1 MNKKDMII
9 NKVISKNNLKK
20 DNNNYIV
27 ELENVSEEF
36 KMGSSVIKA
45 LDNINLK
52 IKRGEFLSIIG
63 TSGSGKSTLLNVVG
77 GLLKPTI
84 GKVIVGGIDIS
95 TYSDNEM
102 ANYRKNMVGFVFQSF
117 NLIPTL
123 TALENVEY
131 PMIFSGI
138 SRAERL
144 KRSEEILEKLGLH
157 DRLKHNPTE
166 LSGGEQQR
174 VSIARAIIN
183 EPEIILADEPT
194 GNLDSKTGKG
204 IMDVL
209 KTINEEM
216 GRTLIVVTH
225 DIYISYYSDRRVYL
239 SDGEIEKIEEVKVW
253 NFQT

>member
-1 MNKKDMII
+1 MII
-9 NKVISKNNLKK
+9 SNKTNKDNRNSLKE
-20 DNNNYIV
+20 DNNNNYIV
-27 ELENVSEEF
+27 KLEDISKEF

-45 LDNINLK
+45 LDNIDLE

-63 TSGSGKSTLLNVVG
+63 TSGSGKSTLLNLIG
-77 GLLKPTI
+77 GLLKPTN
-84 GKVIVGGIDIS
+84 GKIIVDNFDIS
-95 TYSDNEM
+95 AYSDNEM
-102 ANYRKNMVGFVFQSF
+102 ANYRKKKVGFVFQSF

-131 PMIFSGI
+131 PMIFSGV
-138 SRAERL
+138 SSTERL
-144 KRSEEILEKLGLH
+144 KKSEEVLEKLGLG

-204 IMDVL
+204 IMEVL
-209 KTINEEM
+209 KKINKEM

-225 DIYISYYSDRRVYL
+225 DIYISYYSDKRVYL
-239 SDGEIEKIEEVKVW
+239 SDGKIEKIEEVKI
-253 NFQT
+253 

>member
-1 MNKKDMII
+1 MII
-9 NKVISKNNLKK
+9 SNKTNK
-20 DNNNYIV
+20 DNRNSLEEDNNNNYIV
-27 ELENVSEEF
+27 KLEDISKEF

-45 LDNINLK
+45 LDNIDLE
-52 IKRGEFLSIIG
+52 IKKGEFLSIIG
-63 TSGSGKSTLLNVVG
+63 TSGSGKSTLLNLIG
-77 GLLKPTI
+77 GLLKPTS
-84 GKVIVGGIDIS
+84 GKIIVDNFDIS

-138 SRAERL
+138 SKKERL
-144 KRSEEILEKLGLH
+144 NRSEEVLEKLGLG
-157 DRLKHNPTE
+157 DRLRHNPTE

-204 IMDVL
+204 IMEVL
-209 KTINEEM
+209 RKINEEM

-239 SDGEIEKIEEVKVW
+239 SDGKIEKIEEVKI
-253 NFQT
+253 

>member
-1 MNKKDMII
+1 MITNNKTNKD
-9 NKVISKNNLKK
+9 NLKK
-20 DNNNYIV
+20 ENNNNYIIK
-27 ELENVSEEF
+27 LENISKQF
-36 KMGSSVIKA
+36 KMGHAIIKA
-45 LDNINLK
+45 LDDIDLE
-52 IKRGEFLSIIG
+52 IKRGEFISVIG
-63 TSGSGKSTLLNVVG
+63 TSGSGKSTLLNIIG
-77 GLLKPTI
+77 GLLKATS
-84 GKVIVGGIDIS
+84 GKVIVDRTDIS

-102 ANYRKNMVGFVFQSF
+102 ANYRKNMVGFIFQSF

-138 SRAERL
+138 LRKERL
-144 KRSEEILEKLGLH
+144 NRSKEVLKKLGLE

-174 VSIARAIIN
+174 VSIARAIVN

-204 IMDVL
+204 IMEIL
-209 KTINEEM
+209 RKINKEM

-225 DIYISYYSDRRVYL
+225 DIYISYYSDKRVYL
-239 SDGEIEKIEEVKVW
+239 SDGIIKKIEKVTV
-253 NFQT
+253 

>member
-1 MNKKDMII
+1 MII
-9 NKVISKNNLKK
+9 SNKTNKDNRNSLKQ
-20 DNNNYIV
+20 DNNNNYIV
-27 ELENVSEEF
+27 KLEDISKEF

-45 LDNINLK
+45 LDNIDLE

-63 TSGSGKSTLLNVVG
+63 TSGSGKSTLLNLIG
-77 GLLKPTI
+77 GLLKPTS
-84 GKVIVGGIDIS
+84 GKIIVDNFDIS
-95 TYSDNEM
+95 AYSDNEM
-102 ANYRKNMVGFVFQSF
+102 ANYRKKKVGFVFQSF

-131 PMIFSGI
+131 PMIFSGVQKV
-138 SRAERL
+138 ERL
-144 KRSEEILEKLGLH
+144 KRSEEVLRKLGLG

-204 IMDVL
+204 IMEVL
-209 KTINEEM
+209 KKINKEM

-225 DIYISYYSDRRVYL
+225 DIYISYYSDKRVYL
-239 SDGEIEKIEEVKVW
+239 SDGKIEKIEKV
-253 NFQT
+253 TV

>member
-1 MNKKDMII
+1 M
-9 NKVISKNNLKK
+9 
-20 DNNNYIV
+20 V

-52 IKRGEFLSIIG
+52 IKRGEFLSVIG
-63 TSGSGKSTLLNVVG
+63 TSGSGKSTLLNLIG

-84 GKVIVGGIDIS
+84 GKIIVDEIDIS

-138 SRAERL
+138 SRIERL
-144 KRSEEILEKLGLH
+144 KRSEEVLEKLGLG

-216 GRTLIVVTH
+216 KRTLIVVTH

-239 SDGEIEKIEEVKVW
+239 SDGKIVKIEEGKV
-253 NFQT
+253 

>member
-1 MNKKDMII
+1 MII
-9 NKVISKNNLKK
+9 SNKTNK
-20 DNNNYIV
+20 DNRNSLEEDNNNNYIV
-27 ELENVSEEF
+27 KLEDISKEF

-45 LDNINLK
+45 LDNINLE
-52 IKRGEFLSIIG
+52 IKKGEFLSIIG
-63 TSGSGKSTLLNVVG
+63 TSGSGKSTLLNLIG
-77 GLLKPTI
+77 GLLKPTS
-84 GKVIVGGIDIS
+84 GKIIVDNFDIS

-131 PMIFSGI
+131 PMIFSGVQK
-138 SRAERL
+138 SERL
-144 KRSEEILEKLGLH
+144 KKSEEVLEKLGLG

-204 IMDVL
+204 IMEVL
-209 KTINEEM
+209 KKINKEM

-225 DIYISYYSDRRVYL
+225 DIYISYYSDKRVYL
-239 SDGEIEKIEEVKVW
+239 SDGKIEKIEKV
-253 NFQT
+253 TV

>member
-1 MNKKDMII
+1 MKKKDMIV
-9 NKVISKNNLKK
+9 NNRISKNNSKK
-20 DNNNYIV
+20 NNDNYVV
-27 ELENVSEEF
+27 ELEDISKEF

-45 LDNINLK
+45 LDNIDLE

-63 TSGSGKSTLLNVVG
+63 TSGSGKSTLLNLIG
-77 GLLKPTI
+77 GLLKPTN
-84 GKVIVGGIDIS
+84 GKIIVDNFDIS
-95 TYSDNEM
+95 AYSDNEM
-102 ANYRKNMVGFVFQSF
+102 ANYRKKKVGFVFQSF

-131 PMIFSGI
+131 PMIFSGV
-138 SRAERL
+138 SSTERL
-144 KRSEEILEKLGLH
+144 KKSEEVLEKLGLG

-204 IMDVL
+204 IMEVL
-209 KTINEEM
+209 KKINKEM

-225 DIYISYYSDRRVYL
+225 DIYISYYSDKRVYL
-239 SDGEIEKIEEVKVW
+239 SDGKIEKIEEVKI
-253 NFQT
+253 

>member
-1 MNKKDMII
+1 MII
-9 NKVISKNNLKK
+9 SNKTNKDNRNSLKE
-20 DNNNYIV
+20 DNNNNYIV
-27 ELENVSEEF
+27 KLEDISKQF
-36 KMGSSVIKA
+36 KMGRSVIKA
-45 LDNINLK
+45 LDNIDLK
-52 IKRGEFLSIIG
+52 IKKGEFLSIIG
-63 TSGSGKSTLLNVVG
+63 TSGSGKSTLLNLIG
-77 GLLKPTI
+77 GLLKPTS
-84 GKVIVGGIDIS
+84 GKIIVDNFDIS

-131 PMIFSGI
+131 PMIFSGVPKVK
-138 SRAERL
+138 RL
-144 KRSEEILEKLGLH
+144 KKSEEVLEKLGLG
-157 DRLKHNPTE
+157 DRLRHNPTE

-204 IMDVL
+204 IMEVL
-209 KTINEEM
+209 KKINEEM

-225 DIYISYYSDRRVYL
+225 DIYISYYSDKRVYL
-239 SDGEIEKIEEVKVW
+239 SDGKIEKIEKV
-253 NFQT
+253 TV

>member
-1 MNKKDMII
+1 MII
-9 NKVISKNNLKK
+9 SNKTNKDNRNSLKE
-20 DNNNYIV
+20 DSNNNYIV
-27 ELENVSEEF
+27 KLEDISKEF

-45 LDNINLK
+45 LDNIDLE

-63 TSGSGKSTLLNVVG
+63 TSGSGKSTLLNLIG
-77 GLLKPTI
+77 GLLKPTS
-84 GKVIVGGIDIS
+84 GKIIVDNFDIS
-95 TYSDNEM
+95 AYSDNEM

-131 PMIFSGI
+131 PMIFSGVQK
-138 SRAERL
+138 SERL
-144 KRSEEILEKLGLH
+144 KKSEEVLEKLGLG
-157 DRLKHNPTE
+157 DRLRHNPTE

-204 IMDVL
+204 IMEVL
-209 KTINEEM
+209 KKINKEM

-225 DIYISYYSDRRVYL
+225 DIYISYYSDKRVYL
-239 SDGEIEKIEEVKVW
+239 SDGKIEKIEKV
-253 NFQT
+253 TV

>member
-1 MNKKDMII
+1 MII
-9 NKVISKNNLKK
+9 SNKTNK
-20 DNNNYIV
+20 DNRNSLEEDNNNNYIV
-27 ELENVSEEF
+27 KLEDISKEF

-45 LDNINLK
+45 LDNIDLE
-52 IKRGEFLSIIG
+52 IKKGEFLSIIG
-63 TSGSGKSTLLNVVG
+63 TSGSGKSTLLNLIG
-77 GLLKPTI
+77 GLLKPTS
-84 GKVIVGGIDIS
+84 GKIIVDNFDIS

-138 SRAERL
+138 SSTERL
-144 KRSEEILEKLGLH
+144 KRSEEVLEKLGLA
-157 DRLKHNPTE
+157 DRLRHNPTE

-204 IMDVL
+204 IMEVL
-209 KTINEEM
+209 KKINEEM

-225 DIYISYYSDRRVYL
+225 DIYISYYSDKRVYL
-239 SDGEIEKIEEVKVW
+239 SDGKIEKIEKV
-253 NFQT
+253 TV

>member
-1 MNKKDMII
+1 MII
-9 NKVISKNNLKK
+9 SNKTNK
-20 DNNNYIV
+20 DNSKKESNYIV
-27 ELENVSEEF
+27 ELENISKEF

-45 LDNINLK
+45 LVDIDLE
-52 IKRGEFLSIIG
+52 IKKGEFLSVIG
-63 TSGSGKSTLLNVVG
+63 TSGSGKSTLLNLIG
-77 GLLKPTI
+77 GLLKPTS
-84 GKVIVGGIDIS
+84 GKIIVDNFDIS
-95 TYSDNEM
+95 AYSDNEM

-131 PMIFSGI
+131 PMIFRGVQKS
-138 SRAERL
+138 ERL
-144 KRSEEILEKLGLH
+144 KRSEEILEKLGLA

-204 IMDVL
+204 IMEVL
-209 KTINEEM
+209 KKINEEM

-225 DIYISYYSDRRVYL
+225 DIYISYYSDKRVYL
-239 SDGEIEKIEEVKVW
+239 SDGKIEKIEKV
-253 NFQT
+253 TV